1 VAAKAAEEWVEEG
14 RAGVAE
20 VLVALW
26 RREGWPQQG
35 MTSRHYAALAG
46 MVVEPARIP
55 TGATPTD
62 LPGGVRVTRLPG
74 GWLSLRQAS

>member
-1 VAAKAAEEWVEEG
+1 
-14 RAGVAE
+14 
-20 VLVALW
+20 
-26 RREGWPQQG
+26 